1 VAKPDDEL
9 IPFTMRMP
17 RSILEALDA
26 WIADI
31 NRGRKVG
38 KVTRSEVIR
47 VLLERGALQRL
58 PLEDGGGDHG

>member
-1 VAKPDDEL
+1 MAKPDDEL

-58 PLEDGGGDHG
+58 PLEDDGGDHG